1 MKRFAAV
8 GNMKL
13 SDFAELRQ
21 AVVSHAAAMKR
32 LRG

>member
-1 MKRFAAV
+1 MKRFAAAA
-8 GNMKL
+8 NMKL

-21 AVVSHAAAMKR
+21 VVASHAAAMRR

>member
-1 MKRFAAV
+1 MKKSAAV

-13 SDFAELRQ
+13 SDIEELRQ
-21 AVVSHAAAMKR
+21 VVVSHAAAMKR

>member
-1 MKRFAAV
+1 MKKFAAV

-13 SDFAELRQ
+13 SDFEELRQ
-21 AVVSHAAAMKR
+21 AVVMHAAAMKR

>member
-1 MKRFAAV
+1 MNKFAAV

-21 AVVSHAAAMKR
+21 AVISHAAAMKR
-32 LRG
+32 LRL